1 MDAGFHRQ
9 IESRAWWTRRVT
21 VQGAPAIDELGP
33 AGLGQQ
39 LIQPGGNGLAGE
51 SLPPPMV
58 SQPQAGT
65 VVTATWSAPAMRSS
79 AQVWP
84 PGGSGKEGMFDVGG
98 PVERSLCRRGQFLV
112 VVGALL
118 GALIGVVLG
127 LAVEDSQTPTA
138 VAAPGGHVARRW
150 PPIRRAASPPHPRRL
165 VAGIEPMAMGPPT
178 ASALSRRTDP
188 TTGMA
193 TPARTSPARVNTA
206 RARTSRPQPAAPPTQ
221 RARVGAAARRS
232 AAHAGQG
239 RREREGRHRAQ
250 GAGIS

>member
-1 MDAGFHRQ
+1 
-9 IESRAWWTRRVT
+9 
-21 VQGAPAIDELGP
+21 
-33 AGLGQQ
+33 
-39 LIQPGGNGLAGE
+39 
-51 SLPPPMV
+51 
-58 SQPQAGT
+58 
-65 VVTATWSAPAMRSS
+65 
-79 AQVWP
+79 
-84 PGGSGKEGMFDVGG
+84 MFDVGG

-193 TPARTSPARVNTA
+193 TPATTAKAARTNPVMPSPARPSPARVNTA

-221 RARVGAAARRS
+221 RARVGAAARRFGCPMLGRVAVSVRAVTGPRVPAS
-232 AAHAGQG
+232 ASWPPSG
-239 RREREGRHRAQ
+239 RRPLVRAGRPDSP
-250 GAGIS
+250 AGWS